1 MARLEDIRGLAE
13 AHASS
18 ISSSPRDWMN
28 YLDTAAR
35 LYRYP
40 FMDQLLIHAQRPQA
54 TACASLELWNQ
65 KMFRW
70 VNRGAKG
77 IALIDETTQKT
88 RLRYVFDVQDTHMVN
103 GGRTPYLW
111 KLQEEQQ
118 EEGGQPAHHAEQETA
133 RPVRLLVPGG
143 VALHQMGGPQP
154 LPRAQ
159 IRHVASVA
167 VAASRW

>member
-13 AHASS
+13 SHATS

-65 KMFRW
+65 NVPVGKQ
-70 VNRGAKG
+70 RGK
-77 IALIDETTQKT
+77 
-88 RLRYVFDVQDTHMVN
+88 RN
-103 GGRTPYLW
+103 CPY
-111 KLQEEQQ
+111 
-118 EEGGQPAHHAEQETA
+118 
-133 RPVRLLVPGG
+133 R
-143 VALHQMGGPQP
+143 
-154 LPRAQ
+154 
-159 IRHVASVA
+159 
-167 VAASRW
+167 